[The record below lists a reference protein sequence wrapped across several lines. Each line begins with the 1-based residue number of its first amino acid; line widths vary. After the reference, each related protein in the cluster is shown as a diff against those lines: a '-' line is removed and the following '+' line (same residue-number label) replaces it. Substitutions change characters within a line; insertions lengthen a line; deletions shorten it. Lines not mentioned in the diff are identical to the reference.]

1 MSNYEHLFSP
11 VTIGNV
17 EIPNR
22 IALLPMGVFSPRLM
36 NEDGSYTKDGADYYI
51 ERAKGGTGLII
62 TGLVPLP
69 KSGASPSIVNDTD
82 SYAEHMKYLADGVHK
97 YGSKVFIMISALSGR
112 SSINPN
118 DPAPSVMPNV
128 WDPTKNNPEMTVD
141 EIHQY
146 VRWFAEGAKAAKDA
160 GIDGV
165 EIHAVHEG
173 YLLDQFTISAWNQR
187 KDEYGGSL
195 ENRLR
200 FPCEIVRAIKKECG
214 EDFPVS
220 VRYSVVSKTKDF
232 NRGALPGE
240 EYKEF
245 GRDYDESE
253 KVAKMLEEAGY
264 DMLNC
269 DNGSYDAW
277 YWPHPPVY
285 MPKAC
290 NLEDVEKVKTWVNI
304 PVICGG
310 RFDDPELA
318 DRKIA
323 EGKIDMM
330 GMGRPLLADPDLGN
344 KFKEGKLDD
353 VRPCIS
359 CHFGCLARIFQ
370 IDPETHST
378 KDISCALNPR
388 CGMENHYNITPAD
401 TIKNVAVVGGGI
413 AGIEAARVAA
423 LRGHKVDLYE
433 KSGRLGGV
441 FNEAAAFDFKDD
453 DRRLLSWYK
462 KQIADSNVNVML
474 NTEFK
479 PADRERYD
487 AVFVATGAAERKLNT
502 AGFDSPNV
510 RYAVDVLAD
519 QNITDQNVVIV
530 GGGLTGCELA
540 YDLAR
545 KNKKVTVVEMMP
557 RILNVEGLAAS
568 NYNMLIELLEYY
580 DVDVLTNAQI
590 ASYENGSAVVDVLTV
605 NEPNAKGRARYM
617 SLPGVHHN
625 VREIP
630 ADTVIVSVGYTSDQ
644 SLYED
649 IEDEDVFLL
658 GDAVQPGNL
667 MTAIWSA
674 YTTALNV

>member
-1 MSNYEHLFSP
+1 MRSISMS
-11 VTIGNV
+11 
-17 EIPNR
+17 
-22 IALLPMGVFSPRLM
+22 
-36 NEDGSYTKDGADYYI
+36 
-51 ERAKGGTGLII
+51 GGL
-62 TGLVPLP
+62 
-69 KSGASPSIVNDTD
+69 
-82 SYAEHMKYLADGVHK
+82 
-97 YGSKVFIMISALSGR
+97 R
-112 SSINPN
+112 
-118 DPAPSVMPNV
+118 
-128 WDPTKNNPEMTVD
+128 
-141 EIHQY
+141 
-146 VRWFAEGAKAAKDA
+146 KAAKDA

-165 EIHAVHEG
+165 EIPAVHEG

-462 KQIADSNVNVML
+462 KQITDSNVNVML
-474 NTEFK
+474 NTDFK

>member
-1 MSNYEHLFSP
+1 MRSISMS
-11 VTIGNV
+11 
-17 EIPNR
+17 
-22 IALLPMGVFSPRLM
+22 
-36 NEDGSYTKDGADYYI
+36 
-51 ERAKGGTGLII
+51 GGL
-62 TGLVPLP
+62 
-69 KSGASPSIVNDTD
+69 
-82 SYAEHMKYLADGVHK
+82 
-97 YGSKVFIMISALSGR
+97 R
-112 SSINPN
+112 
-118 DPAPSVMPNV
+118 
-128 WDPTKNNPEMTVD
+128 
-141 EIHQY
+141 
-146 VRWFAEGAKAAKDA
+146 KAAKDA

-165 EIHAVHEG
+165 EIPAVHEG

-462 KQIADSNVNVML
+462 KQITDSNVNVML

-545 KNKKVTVVEMMP
+545 KNKKVTIVEMMP
-557 RILNVEGLAAS
+557 TILNVEGLAAS

-649 IEDEDVFLL
+649 IKDEDVFLL

-667 MTAIWSA
+667 MSAIWSA
-674 YTTALNV
+674 YMTALNV

>member
-245 GRDYDESE
+245 GRDYEESE

-413 AGIEAARVAA
+413 AGMEAARVAA

-462 KQIADSNVNVML
+462 KQITDSNVNVML

-590 ASYENGSAVVDVLTV
+590 TSYENGSAVVDVLTV

-649 IEDEDVFLL
+649 IKDEDVFLL